1 MLERS
6 ILLFGALFVGAVI
19 LEFSI
24 RRRIQ
29 PSVIFWRGWTLSVR
43 QLAEDPGNVLL
54 VFALIAAGALAQ
66 DFFVANPP
74 QGATGVILAGVV
86 WQAAVAS
93 ALALCAARFH
103 LSIAA
108 GVFAHAGIPRMK
120 LPQWRR
126 IAVQVALVGLA
137 VWLLGYAVTVLTN
150 VLVLHSPAGL
160 ISYSAIGMALFA
172 QVLLAPLMLIRPA
185 IACGAKRPVA
195 NAMRLALR
203 KMPLLLALVVLLALP
218 PALLQFGLGLMQAYA
233 GLGQA
238 GHVLATA
245 VIVVFGVL
253 QFFAYEAVTLVVL
266 REAVQPSVETH
277 AISGLTP

>member
-6 ILLFGALFVGAVI
+6 IILFGTLFLGAVI

-24 RRRIQ
+24 RRRIL

-54 VFALIAAGALAQ
+54 VFAMIAAGALAQ
-66 DFFVANPP
+66 DYFVANPP

-86 WQAAVAS
+86 WQAATAT

-108 GVFAHAGIPRMK
+108 GVFAQADIPRMN

-126 IAVQVALVGLA
+126 IAVQVALVGAA

-172 QVLLAPLMLIRPA
+172 QVLLAPLLLIRPA
-185 IACGAKRPVA
+185 IACGAKQPVA
-195 NAMRLALR
+195 NALRLALR
-203 KMPLLLALVVLLALP
+203 KLPLLLALVVLLALP

-245 VIVVFGVL
+245 VIVIFGVL
-253 QFFAYEAVTLVVL
+253 QFFAYEAVTLIVL
-266 REAVQPSVETH
+266 REAVRPSVESD
-277 AISGLTP
+277 AINAVTL